1 MKFRGEPKTWY
12 GVPGKKA
19 DLLEECMRKNAPELF
34 EQSPDLLHQLTTIM
48 NPNILMAYGVPVRY
62 LYCLFFVVKLDVFH
76 ACPIQWCRTFL
87 VPSFLPWF
95 IPVWTPLLLVTHG
108 LDARGVVTFSTNNAM

>member
-62 LYCLFFVVKLDVFH
+62 CTSFILHGVKLDVI
-76 ACPIQWCRTFL
+76 ACTSNTMVPNVSCDFIFAL
-87 VPSFLPWF
+87 VYSRNVPQ
-95 IPVWTPLLLVTHG
+95 
-108 LDARGVVTFSTNNAM
+108 